1 MADFIFKI
9 SPNIVLGSY
18 AITRIGQYAQELGSK
33 FMVIIDP
40 MLKEVGISDKI
51 LQPLDEHKIDY
62 FIFDEITNGA
72 TTQIISQALTLS
84 REAHI
89 HGVIAVGGAK
99 TINIAKSV
107 CSIFYEVHDLY
118 EFVDGASPTVAP
130 LPLLCVP
137 STMRDPFI
145 FSPFTPVIDSR
156 SNKNRLLRNKDG
168 LVKLVLFDPNLS
180 LTLTVNQTAS
190 MAIETLCLATESYI
204 SQKSTFF
211 SDMIVEKGM
220 ELLGYALDGSP
231 TLTITTPAE
240 VLLTQGGCM
249 ASLASSMSA
258 PGCATLLA
266 QTINARCR
274 ISRSLVSSILYP
286 YIIED
291 AAKFKA
297 DKIAKLSKILRAAPE
312 EATQEEAV
320 SGLTEYVRQK
330 LAQNNLPARLK
341 DLSITI
347 DQLAL
352 CAEDAGELD
361 LINMLPRSMTSD
373 DLFDLL
379 KLAF

>member
-137 STMRDPFI
+137 STMRDPFL

-180 LTLTVNQTAS
+180 LTLTENQTAS

-361 LINMLPRSMTSD
+361 LINTLPRSMTSD

>member
-156 SNKNRLLRNKDG
+156 SNKNKLLRNKDG

-180 LTLTVNQTAS
+180 LTLTENQTAS

-352 CAEDAGELD
+352 CAEDAGELN
-361 LINMLPRSMTSD
+361 LINTLPRSMTSD

>member
-156 SNKNRLLRNKDG
+156 SNKNKLLRNKDG

-180 LTLTVNQTAS
+180 LTLTENQTAS

-361 LINMLPRSMTSD
+361 LINTLPRSMTSD

>member
-180 LTLTVNQTAS
+180 LTLTENQTAS

-361 LINMLPRSMTSD
+361 LINTLPRSMTSD

>member
-180 LTLTVNQTAS
+180 LTLTENQTAS

-240 VLLTQGGCM
+240 VLLTQSGCM

-320 SGLTEYVRQK
+320 SGLTEYIRQK
-330 LAQNNLPARLK
+330 IAQNNLPARLK

-361 LINMLPRSMTSD
+361 LINTLPRSMTSD

>member
-72 TTQIISQALTLS
+72 TTQIILQALTLS

-180 LTLTVNQTAS
+180 LTLTENQTAS

-361 LINMLPRSMTSD
+361 LINTLPRSMTSD

>member
-156 SNKNRLLRNKDG
+156 SNKNRLSRNKDG

-180 LTLTVNQTAS
+180 LTLTENQTAS

-361 LINMLPRSMTSD
+361 LINTLPRSMTSD

>member
-40 MLKEVGISDKI
+40 MLNEVGISDKI

-180 LTLTVNQTAS
+180 LTLTENQTAS

-361 LINMLPRSMTSD
+361 LINTLPRSMTSD

>member
-89 HGVIAVGGAK
+89 HGVISVGGAK

-180 LTLTVNQTAS
+180 LTLTENQTAS

-361 LINMLPRSMTSD
+361 LINTLPRSMTSD

>member
-180 LTLTVNQTAS
+180 LTLTENQTAS

-352 CAEDAGELD
+352 CAEDAGELE
-361 LINMLPRSMTSD
+361 LINTLPRSMTSD

>member
-40 MLKEVGISDKI
+40 MLKEIGISDKI
-51 LQPLDEHKIDY
+51 FQPLDEHKIDY

-156 SNKNRLLRNKDG
+156 SNKNKLLRNKDG

-180 LTLTVNQTAS
+180 LTLTENQTAS
-190 MAIETLCLATESYI
+190 MSIETLCLATESYI

-286 YIIED
+286 YVIED

-361 LINMLPRSMTSD
+361 LINTLPRSMTSD

>member
-156 SNKNRLLRNKDG
+156 SNKNKLLRNKDG

-180 LTLTVNQTAS
+180 LTLTENQTAS

-286 YIIED
+286 YVIED

-361 LINMLPRSMTSD
+361 LINTLPRSMTSD

>member
-145 FSPFTPVIDSR
+145 FSLFTPVIDSR

-180 LTLTVNQTAS
+180 LTLTENQTAS

-320 SGLTEYVRQK
+320 SGILEYVRQK

-361 LINMLPRSMTSD
+361 LINTLPRSMTSD